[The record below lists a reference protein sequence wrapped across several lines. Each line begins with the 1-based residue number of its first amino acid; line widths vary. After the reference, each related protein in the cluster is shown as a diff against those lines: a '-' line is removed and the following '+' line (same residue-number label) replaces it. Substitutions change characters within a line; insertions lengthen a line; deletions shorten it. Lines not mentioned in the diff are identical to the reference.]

1 MNKYLKFSGSLIVA
15 SLLAGCGGGS
25 DNATTPAESTSITIV
40 DPYIEG
46 ATVFWDKDGDG
57 VFDVGEPESTPS
69 DSSGKATFNVKV
81 TDGARIIMNTKGTH
95 NGEAYTGTLTANYS
109 STGVV
114 SPLTTLEEKG
124 YTKTEIIALLATS
137 GITLTEADITADPMI
152 GLSSTNTTATDAA
165 LAKIQASVAINT
177 FLDMRNMYSVDKKK
191 THVEA
196 VKADLT
202 TVATLMKDTITAA
215 NVSTSNADTMIK
227 AAVAMGNYVI
237 SNPTD
242 LATINTN
249 KATIINNIKTALDT
263 NKDAQVKIIDTTGT
277 VSQLEGY
284 GVSYGVSY
292 VGNLNMT
299 AQEVVSSLLNSNK
312 SGLNIEYVK
321 VGSSYE
327 KSHPEYVK
335 YNSNVN
341 GTLFDAGYVI
351 FWNGSNN
358 SYVDI
363 KRDWDNLEPKRWI
376 VETGGASDGST
387 APTTQ
392 VISNNKYRTK
402 YSAEEGGFIP
412 NDECTILSTKKVDKI
427 LDIEV
432 DAIEVKT
439 FCAYGNGDSYGIG
452 ESEWSHAEYNSGETL
467 EQFINY
473 VRDHSFGGKDLK
485 LTNDYKVQIASSG
498 EIISGSYWKVED
510 GILKTKYWDEI
521 WYKVN
526 LDTNMIDN
534 KYIADSSFEYYGVT
548 EAQAKQIT
556 RKMGLPVW

>member
-1 MNKYLKFSGSLIVA
+1 MNKYLKYGSSLIVA
-15 SLLAGCGGGS
+15 SLLVGCGGGS

-137 GITLTEADITADPMI
+137 GITLTEADITADPMV

-202 TVATLMKDTITAA
+202 TVATLMKDTITAT

-227 AAVAMGNYVI
+227 AAVAMGNYI
-237 SNPTD
+237 NSATD
-242 LATINTN
+242 KSVALSGINSTSRD
-249 KATIINNIKTALDT
+249 AMITNIKMALAT
-263 NKDAQVKIIDTTGT
+263 NKDAQFKITSADGNI
-277 VSQLEGY
+277 SQLEGY

-299 AQEVVSSLLNSNK
+299 AQEVVSSLLTSTK
-312 SGLNIEYVK
+312 PSLNIEY
-321 VGSSYE
+321 E
-327 KSHPEYVK
+327 KPGILVD
-335 YNSNVN
+335 SNK
-341 GTLFDAGYVI
+341 TLFTNKYVG
-351 FWNGSNN
+351 FWNGVTN
-358 SYVDI
+358 SYTDFSY
-363 KRDWDNLEPKRWI
+363 DWD
-376 VETGGASDGST
+376 ASTNESPIWNKDYAT
-387 APTTQ
+387 DATVPAIQ
-392 VISNNKYRTK
+392 VINTTKYRVK
-402 YSAEEGGFIP
+402 HAADEDGFIP

-427 LDIEV
+427 LGISV
-432 DAIEVKT
+432 DAIEVKA
-439 FCAYGNGDSYGIG
+439 FCAYGNGDTYAVG
-452 ESEWSHAEYNSGETL
+452 EDWEASGMMTATTIQLFAEGYYASA
-467 EQFINY
+467 INP
-473 VRDHSFGGKDLK
+473 RRFGMNNNLV
-485 LTNDYKVQIASSG
+485 LTADNKIKIIESG
-498 EIISGSYWKVED
+498 EIIPNSSWKIED
-510 GILKTKYWDEI
+510 GILKLKYWDEV

-526 LDTNMIDN
+526 SSTNEIDN
-534 KYIADSSFEYYGVT
+534 KYVGDTAFEYYGVT

-556 RKMGLPVW
+556 TKMGLPVW